1 MENIWKQQAMIIN
14 YLLFYWEST
23 PYNIFKISSLSN
35 LIFKFK
41 NQNSRLKEIQ
51 ISPLDNLNKKCEND
65 RQGMT

>member
-23 PYNIFKISSLSN
+23 LYNIFKISSLSN

-51 ISPLDNLNKKCEND
+51 ISPLDNLNKKYEND